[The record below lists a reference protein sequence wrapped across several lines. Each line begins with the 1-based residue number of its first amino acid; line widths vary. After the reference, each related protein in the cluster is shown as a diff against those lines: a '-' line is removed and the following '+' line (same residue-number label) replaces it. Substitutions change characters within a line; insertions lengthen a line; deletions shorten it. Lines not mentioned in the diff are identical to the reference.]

1 MAEVKLSS
9 TRFSMLFKRSRYY
22 FLFCILITLILFSCN
37 DQGVET
43 VPPIRPPSAKFTIAT
58 STGLGGEITD
68 SQSNVESGQSV
79 KITATADQ
87 HYQLKSWTSDC
98 GSFSKDDLEI
108 TITASNNCQ
117 VRAEFE
123 KIIYSITAISKG
135 GGSLSAGQLSREQG
149 QTAAFTAEPQEGYQ
163 FSEWKVGEDS
173 DCPTIEDTSNPKV
186 TFVVVGNCSLE
197 AVFVKAPRTIT
208 TIADEG
214 GFLTSNG
221 EIIETL
227 TVDHGDE
234 VEIIATNE
242 DHYELKNWES
252 SCGDFGDGQLTIMFT
267 AEKDCTIKAV
277 FEKVNYTITVSSTD
291 GGSVSDEGKL
301 SIMYGQTA
309 ILTVNHEE
317 GYEFSGWK
325 TSDCTTLEDT
335 SSPKA
340 EFIVR
345 GDCSLEAVFTKE
357 ARKITIEENQNGKIT
372 ITPST
377 AVDHG
382 DEVEITATPN
392 QYYEFKGWVGTCG
405 DLNNDESTI
414 TITVV
419 ADCTIEAVFE
429 STRYTITAF
438 SSDGGSVNQEGELS
452 KEHGQTVSFI
462 ATPED
467 GYTFSKWTLAEDA
480 SCPSQID
487 VSNINLEFN
496 VSGDCQLQAVFE
508 RSEYTI
514 SASSTEGGI
523 VDEPELKREY
533 GQTVTLK
540 AKANE
545 GYDFSGWTLVEE
557 TECPKIDDESNPTL
571 EFVVVGDCQL
581 QANFTLVPR
590 TIATSADEGGKITA
604 TRIVKDGKKVT
615 IEVTVEKHYE
625 FEGWEGTCGEF
636 SSEEKSIN
644 FTVSKDCD
652 IKALIKPR
660 NYTITTKGSGGKLT
674 PETIEAEYNKAITIE
689 ANPDPGYEFSKWE
702 LIGLDCPELT
712 DPTYSIFKF
721 QVKGDCELQAEFI
734 FTGEFDEPPVEEE
747 TSQEEETPQEQ
758 QQTNNQESFDDTGF
772 DTYSI
777 PPPPGPCNEPLI
789 TKDKGIVRANRCA
802 RSEIGKFLHLDN
814 DEDKPKY
821 YIDNWKGNELRKRL
835 ESNGNVVLV
844 CTTFVIDMNDL
855 FRDNTNFNED
865 ISGWDVSNV
874 TDMSYMFYEARKFNQ
889 DISDWDVSNVTDMS
903 YMFVEARKFNQPI
916 GKWDVSSVE
925 NMSYMF
931 IDASGFNQPIG
942 KWDVSSVEN
951 MNGMFSGDTSF
962 NQPLEW
968 GDKVRKVRFMSNM
981 FNNASDFNQPIS
993 SWDVSSVEDMSY
1005 MFNNASD
1012 FNQPISSWDV
1022 SSVEDMSYMF
1032 NNASDFNQ
1040 PISSWD
1046 VTNVRAC
1053 KNFYGGKS
1061 PDPSRLPPFP
1071 PDCKSRDYPD
1081 SP

>member
-43 VPPIRPPSAKFTIAT
+43 VPPTKPPSAKFTIAT
-58 STGLGGEITD
+58 SAGLGGEITD

-79 KITATADQ
+79 KITATAQ
-87 HYQLKSWTSDC
+87 EHYQLKQWTGNC

-135 GGSLSAGQLSREQG
+135 GGSLSDGQLSREQG
-149 QTAAFTAEPQEGYQ
+149 QTAAFTAESQEGYQ

-173 DCPTIEDTSNPKV
+173 DCPTLEDTSNPKV

-252 SCGDFGDGQLTIMFT
+252 SCGDFGDGQLTIMFI

-291 GGSVSDEGKL
+291 GGSVSDEGEL

-317 GYEFSGWK
+317 GYEFSGWE
-325 TSDCTTLEDT
+325 TSECTTLEDT

-377 AVDHG
+377 TVDHG

-392 QYYEFKGWVGTCG
+392 QYYEFEGWVGTCG

-414 TITVV
+414 TIIVV

-429 STRYTITAF
+429 STRYTITAS

-557 TECPKIDDESNPTL
+557 TECPKIDNESNPTL

-590 TIATSADEGGKITA
+590 TITTSADEGGKITA
-604 TRIVKDGKKVT
+604 TRIVKDGEKVT

-625 FEGWEGTCGEF
+625 FGGWEGTCGEF
-636 SSEEKSIN
+636 SLEEKSIN

-702 LIGLDCPELT
+702 SIGSDCPELT
-712 DPTYSIFKF
+712 DPIYSIFKF
-721 QVKGDCELQAEFI
+721 QVKGDCELEAV
-734 FTGEFDEPPVEEE
+734 FDPIEGYVPPPEEE
-747 TSQEEETPQEQ
+747 PIQENEQTTP
-758 QQTNNQESFDDTGF
+758 
-772 DTYSI
+772 
-777 PPPPGPCNEPLI
+777 
-789 TKDKGIVRANRCA
+789 
-802 RSEIGKFLHLDN
+802 
-814 DEDKPKY
+814 
-821 YIDNWKGNELRKRL
+821 
-835 ESNGNVVLV
+835 
-844 CTTFVIDMNDL
+844 
-855 FRDNTNFNED
+855 
-865 ISGWDVSNV
+865 
-874 TDMSYMFYEARKFNQ
+874 
-889 DISDWDVSNVTDMS
+889 
-903 YMFVEARKFNQPI
+903 NQPTTTT
-916 GKWDVSSVE
+916 ST
-925 NMSYMF
+925 
-931 IDASGFNQPIG
+931 NQPTP
-942 KWDVSSVEN
+942 S
-951 MNGMFSGDTSF
+951 
-962 NQPLEW
+962 NQPTTTTTT
-968 GDKVRKVRFMSNM
+968 
-981 FNNASDFNQPIS
+981 NQPTTS
-993 SWDVSSVEDMSY
+993 TQPTTTTTT
-1005 MFNNASD
+1005 
-1012 FNQPISSWDV
+1012 NQPVKTNTEKNNDV
-1022 SSVEDMSYMF
+1022 DL
-1032 NNASDFNQ
+1032 
-1040 PISSWD
+1040 
-1046 VTNVRAC
+1046 TNVKYTLTTIAGI
-1053 KNFYGGKS
+1053 GG
-1061 PDPSRLPPFP
+1061 LVWGATG
-1071 PDCKSRDYPD
+1071 SRDYPIWHNQESTLTANPKGPYKFSKWETNCGD
-1081 SP
+1081 FSDDELTTNPLKIKGSKDCCVKAIFSPLSINPILAEDVITNFGTSFDDDPIYSQITFRNPESYLNAFIRDARRHGYEGNLNINTSGYDIPEDPTVNFAIADNCSNPPSIRVSREFWNILSRFPSKPNIRPDIHVIWHELGHAILNLNHLNNNRDHIMYPTLELDPQSSNHLNFEEGNNRWREAVGDFFSLTDQDKVFCNIYDPIDEKEPTCY